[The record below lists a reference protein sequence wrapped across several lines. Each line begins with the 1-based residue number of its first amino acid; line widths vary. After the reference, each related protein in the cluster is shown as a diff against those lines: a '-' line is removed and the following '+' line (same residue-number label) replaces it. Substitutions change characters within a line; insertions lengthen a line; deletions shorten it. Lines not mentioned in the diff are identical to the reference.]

1 MSERA
6 APRLEKLTELV
17 EHIRLANRNG
27 DHEHA
32 SRLQTS
38 LRELLEGGLPD
49 LPRTQAL
56 CDCRFTPATVPDD
69 DLAAADSLE
78 EIREAVLGLGPAPGW
93 H

>member
-1 MSERA
+1 MAERG
-6 APRLEKLTELV
+6 APRLEKLAELV
-17 EHIRLANRNG
+17 EHIRHANRDG

-32 SRLQTS
+32 TRLQTA
-38 LRELLEGGLPD
+38 LRELLEGDLPD
-49 LPRTQAL
+49 LPKTEAL

-78 EIREAVLGLGPAPGW
+78 EIHEAVLGLGPTPGW